1 MIPLIQNSRKCRF
14 ISIDGK
20 QHGSLVMAGGAEVA
34 EGVGPE
40 GASRGDGLEPRLD
53 HRDGSERVRGHTR
66 RMQLTACQWHS
77 RKAV

>member
-1 MIPLIQNSRKCRF
+1 
-14 ISIDGK
+14 
-20 QHGSLVMAGGAEVA
+20 MAGGAEVA